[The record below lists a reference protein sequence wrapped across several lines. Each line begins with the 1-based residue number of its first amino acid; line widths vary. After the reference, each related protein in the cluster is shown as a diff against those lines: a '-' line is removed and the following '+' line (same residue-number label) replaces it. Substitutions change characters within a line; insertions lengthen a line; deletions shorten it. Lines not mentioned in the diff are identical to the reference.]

1 VDADGTHTENGEH
14 TYTIDELAQASGVP
28 ARTIRFYQAEGVLP
42 WPEKRGRIAVYHD
55 SHLER
60 LEAIGVMQRR
70 GLQLAAIRDLLSL
83 DDSDRLSVRDWL
95 GLQAE
100 ALAPVSE
107 QPLELSEAELI
118 EHIGPDH
125 AELVTDLESI
135 GLVRRLPS
143 GNFRL
148 PLPTMLDI
156 TLEFHDVGV
165 QVPTSSELAQIIIGH
180 LTRAAEEILT
190 FVRGRIGETFVGS
203 REPADIARALEVVDR
218 RAVEAVGLM
227 WADVM
232 HNAVRDFQASL
243 EDVFGTPDET
253 SDATSEVGSDRG
265 QT

>member
-1 VDADGTHTENGEH
+1 VGADGTNADTGERN
-14 TYTIDELAQASGVP
+14 YTIDELAQASGVP

-42 WPEKRGRIAVYHD
+42 WPEKRGRIAVYHQP
-55 SHLER
+55 HLDR
-60 LEAIGVMQRR
+60 LEAIGIMQQR

-83 DDSDRLSVRDWL
+83 DASDRLSVWDWL
-95 GLQAE
+95 GLQSE
-100 ALAPVSE
+100 AMAPVAE
-107 QPLELSEAELI
+107 QPLELSEDELLDRVGAE
-118 EHIGPDH
+118 H
-125 AELVTDLESI
+125 AHLVADLESI

-143 GNFRL
+143 GNYRL

-165 QVPTSSELAQIIIGH
+165 QVPTSAELAQIIIGH
-180 LTRAAEEILT
+180 LSRAAEEILT

-243 EDVFGTPDET
+243 EGVFGTPDVPPDVGTDPGET
-253 SDATSEVGSDRG
+253 
-265 QT
+265 